1 MQITFRGKNLDVTP
15 ALKEHATKRLSRLN
29 RYFEQTLNAQVSLEV
44 ERGQHIVEVTIPVSG
59 LILRGE
65 QRSSDMYASLDQV
78 IDKLERQVRKYKTRI
93 NRKARTDGSVA
104 AVPDVEPDVED
115 ADDDGPRLV
124 KTKRFTIKPMH
135 TEEAIMQMNL
145 VGHDFFVFVNG
156 ESGEVNV
163 VYKRHDGNYGLIEPS
178 R

>member
-29 RYFEQTLNAQVSLEV
+29 RYFDQPLNAQVRLEV
-44 ERGQHIVEVTIPVSG
+44 ERGQHIVEVTIPISG

-65 QRSSDMYASLDQV
+65 QQSSDMYASLDQV

-93 NRKARTDGSVA
+93 NRKARTNGSAVA
-104 AVPDVEPDVED
+104 VADAEPDIEEE
-115 ADDDGPRLV
+115 DDGPRLV

-135 TEEAIMQMNL
+135 PEEAIMQMNL

>member
-15 ALKEHATKRLSRLN
+15 ALKEHATKRLGKLN
-29 RYFEQTLNAQVSLEV
+29 RYFEQSLNAQVSLEV

-65 QRSSDMYASLDQV
+65 MTSTDMYASLDQV

-93 NRKARTDGSVA
+93 NRKPRTNGTVTAVLEPA
-104 AVPDVEPDVED
+104 ADI
-115 ADDDGPRLV
+115 DDDLEDGPRLV
-124 KTKRFTIKPMH
+124 KTKRFAIKPMDP
-135 TEEAIMQMNL
+135 EEAIMQMNL
-145 VGHDFFVFVNG
+145 VGHDFFVFVNA
-156 ESGEVNV
+156 ESDEVNV
-163 VYKRHDGNYGLIEPS
+163 VYRRRDGDYGLIEPS

>member
-15 ALKEHATKRLSRLN
+15 ALKEHASKRLSKLN
-29 RYFEQTLNAQVSLEV
+29 RYFDQPLSAQVSLEV

-65 QRSSDMYASLDQV
+65 QTSSDMYASLDQV

-93 NRKARTDGSVA
+93 NRKARTNGTA
-104 AVPDVEPDVED
+104 IAVEPDV
-115 ADDDGPRLV
+115 AVDDDPDDEPRLV
-124 KTKRFTIKPMH
+124 KTKRFAIKPMSP
-135 TEEAIMQMNL
+135 EEAIMQMNL
-145 VGHDFFVFVNG
+145 VGHDFFVFVNA
-156 ESGEVNV
+156 ESDEANV
-163 VYKRHDGNYGLIEPS
+163 VYRRRDGNYGLIEPS

>member
-15 ALKEHATKRLSRLN
+15 ALKEHATKRLGKLN
-29 RYFEQTLNAQVSLEV
+29 RYFEQPLNAQVSLEV

-65 QRSSDMYASLDQV
+65 MTSSDMYASLDQV

-93 NRKARTDGSVA
+93 NRKSRSNGTLTAVIEPESAIDDG
-104 AVPDVEPDVED
+104 E
-115 ADDDGPRLV
+115 DGPRLV
-124 KTKRFTIKPMH
+124 KTKRFAIKPMDPD
-135 TEEAIMQMNL
+135 EAIMQMNL
-145 VGHDFFVFVNG
+145 VGHDFFVFVNA
-156 ESGEVNV
+156 ESDEVNV
-163 VYKRHDGNYGLIEPS
+163 VYRRRDGDYGLIEPS